1 MLKGK
6 SVFVKLNI
14 IYKKILTLC
23 HYFIWTYIM
32 FVSCLDT
39 GCKSEK
45 NWPEFV
51 MILTA
56 SRLLETHLN
65 LNIKLVVSLELL
77 IRVSA
82 ESLCEFMNTLRC
94 TLSDSFWL
102 RLLVECLYPVFRL
115 VHCRLR
121 VESAGRSS
129 LCFVTFRVFLSL
141 ANCIVY
147 ITVLVKQISLLCGLT
162 EFFRFLGCYSA

>member
-14 IYKKILTLC
+14 IYKKMLTLC
-23 HYFIWTYIM
+23 NYFIWTYIV

-39 GCKSEK
+39 GPECCKSEK
-45 NWPEFV
+45 NLPEYV

-56 SRLLETHLN
+56 SRFLETHLN
-65 LNIKLVVSLELL
+65 LNLKLVVSLELL

-102 RLLVECLYPVFRL
+102 RLLVECIYRVFRF

-129 LCFVTFRVFLSL
+129 LFFFTFRVFLSL
-141 ANCIVY
+141 ANYIVY
-147 ITVLVKQISLLCGLT
+147 ITVLVK
-162 EFFRFLGCYSA
+162 